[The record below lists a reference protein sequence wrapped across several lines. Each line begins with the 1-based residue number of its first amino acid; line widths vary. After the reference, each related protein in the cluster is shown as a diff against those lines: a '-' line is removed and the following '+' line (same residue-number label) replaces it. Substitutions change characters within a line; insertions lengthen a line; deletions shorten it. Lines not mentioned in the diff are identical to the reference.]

1 MDKIEQELILI
12 QRRNREPEEHGAH
25 GIWKI
30 AYADFMTALMAFFLI
45 MWLLNV
51 ADKEQRVS
59 VANYFNPI
67 KLADIS
73 PTRKG
78 VEEPEE
84 TPPKDNTEGEKA
96 MTPTQTE
103 SAHTG
108 ASLKMS
114 GDAAHA
120 AKPRFPES
128 VLFMDPYAI
137 LAKLA
142 DDDKPVDR
150 PPAAAQVSE
159 SESGSPRT
167 SSVRDP
173 FDPAYWR
180 LAPEGQPSAVSQD
193 GQPQAGTSGGTAAL
207 PADTASSPLTE
218 LIDEAEQERARE
230 ISALR
235 EGVAGALKEES
246 TSASA
251 PAIDVERTGEG
262 ILISL
267 TDADAF
273 SMFSIGSAE
282 PKPEVV
288 RALARI
294 GKILAERPGKVVV
307 RGHTD
312 SLPFKSDNYDNWRLS
327 SARAH
332 MASYMLMRGG
342 LDQSRVER
350 IEGHADRLPR
360 NAQDTRAAE
369 NRRIEILLRE
379 TSG

>member
-12 QRRNREPEEHGAH
+12 QRRNQEPEEHGAH

-84 TPPKDNTEGEKA
+84 TIATDKSEGSKSV
-96 MTPTQTE
+96 TPTPSE
-103 SAHTG
+103 SANAG
-108 ASLKMS
+108 SSLKMT

-142 DDDKPVDR
+142 DDDKPKDKA
-150 PPAAAQVSE
+150 PPSATETDA
-159 SESGSPRT
+159 ESGAPRT
-167 SSVRDP
+167 STVRDP

-193 GQPQAGTSGGTAAL
+193 GQPQAGTGGGSDTL
-207 PADTASSPLTE
+207 PADAGQPLAE
-218 LIDEAEQERARE
+218 LLNAADQEQARE
-230 ISALR
+230 VSALR
-235 EGVAGALKEES
+235 QGVADALKQES
-246 TSASA
+246 SSPGA
-251 PAIDVERTGEG
+251 PEVDVERTGEG

-294 GKILAERPGKVVV
+294 GKILAERKGSVII

-312 SLPFKSDNYDNWRLS
+312 SLPFKSENYDNWRLS

-342 LDQSRVER
+342 LDQSRIER

-360 NAQDTRAAE
+360 NAQNTRAAE

-379 TSG
+379 KSG

>member
-1 MDKIEQELILI
+1 MDKIEQELVLI

-84 TPPKDNTEGEKA
+84 TPPKDSTEGEKA

-103 SAHTG
+103 AANPG
-108 ASLKMS
+108 ASLKMT

-142 DDDKPVDR
+142 DDDKPADR
-150 PPAAAQVSE
+150 TLAATAE
-159 SESGSPRT
+159 TETERGAPRT
-167 SSVRDP
+167 ATVRDP

-193 GQPQAGTSGGTAAL
+193 GQPQAGTSGGTGEHSAA
-207 PADTASSPLTE
+207 APLAE
-218 LIDEAEQERARE
+218 LIDAAEQEQARE
-230 ISALR
+230 ISTLR
-235 EGVAGALKEES
+235 EGVADALKDE
-246 TSASA
+246 SASSAA
-251 PAIDVERTGEG
+251 PEVDVERTGEG

-267 TDADAF
+267 TDAEAF
-273 SMFSIGSAE
+273 SMFAIGSAE

-288 RALARI
+288 RALAHI
-294 GKILAERPGKVVV
+294 GKILAERPGTVVV

-332 MASYMLMRGG
+332 MASYMLIRGG
-342 LDQSRVER
+342 LDQGRIER

-379 TSG
+379 KSG

>member
-12 QRRNREPEEHGAH
+12 QRRNREPEDHGAH

-51 ADKEQRVS
+51 TDKEQRVS

-78 VEEPEE
+78 VEEPQE
-84 TPPKDNTEGEKA
+84 TPPKDDTEGEKA
-96 MTPTQTE
+96 ITPTQTE
-103 SAHTG
+103 TANTG
-108 ASLKMS
+108 ASLKMT

-142 DDDKPVDR
+142 DDDKPADR
-150 PPAAAQVSE
+150 TLAATAE
-159 SESGSPRT
+159 IATERGSPRT
-167 SSVRDP
+167 STVRDP

-193 GQPQAGTSGGTAAL
+193 GQPQAGTSGGTGERADNTE
-207 PADTASSPLTE
+207 PAPFAD
-218 LIDEAEQERARE
+218 LIDPAEQEQARE

-235 EGVAGALKEES
+235 EGVADALKDES
-246 TSASA
+246 PSSAA
-251 PAIDVERTGEG
+251 PAVDVERTGEG

-267 TDADAF
+267 TDAEAF
-273 SMFSIGSAE
+273 SMFAIGSAE

-294 GKILAERPGKVVV
+294 GSMLAERPGTIVV

-332 MASYMLMRGG
+332 MASYMLIRGG
-342 LDQSRVER
+342 LDQNRVER
-350 IEGHADRLPR
+350 IEGYADRRPR

-379 TSG
+379 KSG